1 MKTTFNL
8 QNIAQLRFIKSQLLE
23 VKPLLNKGNII
34 DLGTELNNIV
44 YLNQTSFEFMFW
56 LIGFTD
62 GEGTF
67 SVEINK
73 NSTMKTGY
81 QVQIAYIITQHVRDL
96 ALLQQIKIYFK
107 NSGEIK
113 LNRGKN
119 GGNIYQ

>member
-1 MKTTFNL
+1 
-8 QNIAQLRFIKSQLLE
+8 
-23 VKPLLNKGNII
+23 
-34 DLGTELNNIV
+34 
-44 YLNQTSFEFMFW
+44 MFW